1 MVAFGGSRDQ
11 GSSLWH
17 LSQVEGMTDTTM
29 TCRAPS
35 ISLFFPVYR
44 DERTVE
50 RVTYKA
56 LAILQEITDTYEVI
70 IVDDGS
76 PDQAGAI
83 ADRIAAEESHV
94 RVIHHQTN
102 LGYGRAL
109 RSGFAS
115 ANYDWICFTDGDDEY
130 EVTDL
135 LKLWRLRDYY
145 DLVITFRYVKLYGT
159 WRTFVSYI
167 YNRVLRFAFKT
178 DFRDVSCGLKLI
190 RRNVINELNLLAI
203 SPFIGAEISVK
214 THLKGLRVG
223 EVGIQTF
230 PRQFGKGSS
239 TSIKNILATMTDM
252 RRVYREVFS
261 PDYDKPTGR
270 VD

>member
-1 MVAFGGSRDQ
+1 M
-11 GSSLWH
+11 SS
-17 LSQVEGMTDTTM
+17 SKTSGT
-29 TCRAPS
+29 APS

-56 LAILQEITDTYEVI
+56 LAILREITDTYEVI

-76 PDQAGAI
+76 PDEAGAI
-83 ADRIAAEESHV
+83 ADRIAAEEPHV
-94 RVIHHQTN
+94 RVIHHDTN
-102 LGYGRAL
+102 LGYGLAL
-109 RSGFAS
+109 RSGFAI

-178 DFRDVSCGLKLI
+178 EFRDVSCGLKLI
-190 RRNVINELNLLAI
+190 RRSVISELDILAT
-203 SPFIGAEISVK
+203 SPFIGAEISIK

-230 PRQFGKGSS
+230 PRQFGKGSA
-239 TSIKNILATMTDM
+239 TSMKNILATIADM
-252 RRVYREVFS
+252 RRVYRQVFS
-261 PDYDKPTGR
+261 ADYDKPTGR
-270 VD
+270 VE